1 MSNTKE
7 RKRLVGSD
15 SAVMAFLSGKG
26 PGPLPPRKRSGPGPL
41 ESAFLDSVD
50 DHIAQQDRENNA
62 RPERGWEDTVMAML
76 RLRIDNK
83 EMIRL
88 IKSGSCDSVSDL
100 ANRLGR
106 ELSNVSRT
114 LSKLAAY
121 GMVGYERAEEGRA
134 KKPVWLLPIA
144 ESGSDMEWIEAFCV
158 LKAMRPG
165 FTASVSDPQRFKK
178 LEAAVS
184 AVVRAASTAL
194 DKADPAMPSSKPVK
208 RRAA

>member
-1 MSNTKE
+1 MANTKQ
-7 RKRLVGSD
+7 RKSLAASD

-26 PGPLPPRKRSGPGPL
+26 PHPLAPDRRSQPGPL
-41 ESAFLDSVD
+41 GSAFLDSVD
-50 DHIAQQDRENNA
+50 DDIARQDRENNA
-62 RPERGWEDTVMAML
+62 RPERSWEDDVLAML

-83 EMIRL
+83 DMIRL
-88 IKSGSCDSVSDL
+88 IKSGSCESVSDL
-100 ANRLGR
+100 AKRLGR

-121 GMVGYERAEEGRA
+121 GMVGYERTEESRA

-158 LKAMRPG
+158 LKAMRPV
-165 FTASVSDPQRFKK
+165 TASVSDPERFKK

-184 AVVRAASTAL
+184 AAVRAASAAWE
-194 DKADPAMPSSKPVK
+194 KAEPAMASSKPVK
-208 RRAA
+208 RTAA